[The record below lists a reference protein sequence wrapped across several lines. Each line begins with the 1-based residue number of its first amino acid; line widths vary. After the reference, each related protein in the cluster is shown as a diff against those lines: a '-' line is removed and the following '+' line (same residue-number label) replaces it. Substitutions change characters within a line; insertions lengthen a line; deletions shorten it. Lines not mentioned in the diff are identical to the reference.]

1 MVTDKGYHSDAS
13 LQAMS
18 AAGVRSYVPAPKQ
31 QQNRSGKPV
40 EKAVY
45 LANQRAVLA
54 VQSLAT
60 QGDLSA
66 GHFSQLARSAVFV
79 MLVIILAGVLAAVT
93 SLIRRERPSMLPIL
107 GLVANMVLVGLFWH
121 FRFYAL
127 GFDQDTWAPR

>member
-1 MVTDKGYHSDAS
+1 M
-13 LQAMS
+13 
-18 AAGVRSYVPAPKQ
+18 
-31 QQNRSGKPV
+31 
-40 EKAVY
+40 
-45 LANQRAVLA
+45 A